1 MYYSGTLNNICSNL
15 NAELKI
21 LRIIKGKEGRI
32 AEVMIKK
39 HLPQELRLSL
49 RIIMLGDT
57 NVGKS
62 TLIGVLVNGIKDDGK
77 GKARMNV
84 FKYKHEV
91 YQGTTSSL
99 THQVAM

>member
-1 MYYSGTLNNICSNL
+1 
-15 NAELKI
+15 
-21 LRIIKGKEGRI
+21 
-32 AEVMIKK
+32 MIKK

-99 THQVAM
+99 THQVTM